1 VLRSLSQLEAIE
13 YVPPFRGR
21 AIHFRKRDVPFDQLK
36 IDFQTLDARKA
47 ADYDKLDQTIAYAQ
61 GKLCRQMA
69 VLRYFGDPEAR
80 PCGSCDRCLNQSGWF
95 TIDPGPSSAHRDSD
109 AGDVPIAIAPDASAT
124 QQEAAVARSVRKVLQ
139 AVGRLHG
146 RLGKTLVAQF
156 LTGSENAKIQRL
168 RLSKLEGFGL
178 LKAWKQAEANG
189 LLESLL
195 SAGVLEQTELQ
206 KHRPLLG
213 LSALGKE
220 VAAGK
225 ELLPTGI
232 RWPGAVAMR
241 LRSLDGMPSTSAK
254 QPDVVAKPKEAAAG
268 EGQESPGRSNFKGDV
283 SEATATQSSTKGA
296 AIEDPVD
303 GGLPESDHW
312 EWTWRLANAGY
323 TLAQCAASRR
333 KTWREVL
340 RDLRRAAQQGRPLEI
355 DQLLDPDLCQL
366 LRSKW
371 SLERDRQLGQLDYG
385 QELIGLWQ
393 SLQTKGRGA

>member
-1 VLRSLSQLEAIE
+1 V
-13 YVPPFRGR
+13 
-21 AIHFRKRDVPFDQLK
+21 
-36 IDFQTLDARKA
+36 
-47 ADYDKLDQTIAYAQ
+47 
-61 GKLCRQMA
+61 
-69 VLRYFGDPEAR
+69 
-80 PCGSCDRCLNQSGWF
+80 
-95 TIDPGPSSAHRDSD
+95 
-109 AGDVPIAIAPDASAT
+109 AT
-124 QQEAAVARSVRKVLQ
+124 QQEAAIARSVRKVLQ

-156 LTGSENAKIQRL
+156 LAGSENAKIQRL

-178 LKAWKQAEANG
+178 LKVWKQAEANG

-225 ELLPTGI
+225 ELLPSGI

-241 LRSLDGMPSTSAK
+241 LRSLDGMPQGASGQLAVAAKTKESTGSEGQDLTGRASFKGDASAMTSI
-254 QPDVVAKPKEAAAG
+254 PVEAKEAA
-268 EGQESPGRSNFKGDV
+268 QEDL
-283 SEATATQSSTKGA
+283 
-296 AIEDPVD
+296 VD
-303 GGLPESDHW
+303 NGLPESDHW
-312 EWTWRLANAGY
+312 EWTWRLASAGY
-323 TLAQCAASRR
+323 NLAECAASRR

-340 RDLRRAAQQGRPLEI
+340 RDLRRAAQQGRSLEI
-355 DQLLDPDLCQL
+355 DRLLEPDLCQL
-366 LRSKW
+366 LRGKW

-393 SLQTKGRGA
+393 SLQSKGRGA

>member
-1 VLRSLSQLEAIE
+1 PTPVGRVL
-13 YVPPFRGR
+13 G
-21 AIHFRKRDVPFDQLK
+21 
-36 IDFQTLDARKA
+36 
-47 ADYDKLDQTIAYAQ
+47 
-61 GKLCRQMA
+61 
-69 VLRYFGDPEAR
+69 
-80 PCGSCDRCLNQSGWF
+80 
-95 TIDPGPSSAHRDSD
+95 
-109 AGDVPIAIAPDASAT
+109 AGDAAVATAPDASDS
-124 QQEAAVARSVRKVLQ
+124 QQEAAIARSVRKVLQ

-241 LRSLDGMPSTSAK
+241 LRSLDGIPQTPVG
-254 QPDVVAKPKEAAAG
+254 QPAAAAKPKASAG
-268 EGQESPGRSNFKGDV
+268 IEGQESTGQASFKGDG
-283 SEATATQSSTKGA
+283 STTNSAPLEAKEATK
-296 AIEDPVD
+296 EDLID
-303 GGLPESDHW
+303 GGLQESDHW
-312 EWTWRLANAGY
+312 EWTWRLASAGY

-340 RDLRRAAQQGRPLEI
+340 RDLRRAAQNGRSLEI
-355 DQLLDPDLCQL
+355 DRLLEPDLCQL

-393 SLQTKGRGA
+393 SLQTQGRGA